1 MEIVATPQALRRQ
14 LAEQPT
20 GPGGLAFVPTMGN
33 LHEGHISL
41 VRKAAEMADV
51 VVTSIFVNPM
61 QFGAG
66 EDLDTYPRTLAEDQE
81 KLASAGNTL
90 VFAPAAE
97 EIYPEGLAKQ
107 TQVIVPDV
115 SDGHCGASRPG
126 HFEGVA
132 TVVTMLFN
140 MVQPDFAVF
149 GEKDFQQ
156 LAVIRKMVRD
166 LMIPVDVVGA
176 PTVRED
182 DGLAKSSRNGYLTA
196 QERQIAPA
204 VHQALQATAT
214 KINDGRTDFQALESE
229 AEQSLGDAGLRP
241 DYFNIVNSQTLKP
254 ATPEDREITILA
266 AAFLGKTRL
275 IDNLS
280 LTRKANRKGTSDA
293 RTSCST
299 DLETRMADTEGAQG
313 TPGRRFDEGS
323 VR

>member
-1 MEIVATPQALRRQ
+1 MRTVHSLRELRTILRGYRQ
-14 LAEQPT
+14 QGKT
-20 GPGGLAFVPTMGN
+20 IGLVPTMGN

-41 VRKAAEMADV
+41 VRKAAESADV

-66 EDLDTYPRTLAEDQE
+66 EDLDKYPRTLAEDQE
-81 KLASAGNTL
+81 QLEAAGNTL
-90 VFAPAAE
+90 VFAPGVE

-107 TQVIVPDV
+107 TQVVVPEV

-140 MVQPDFAVF
+140 MVQPDLAVF

-166 LMIPVDVVGA
+166 LMMPVEVVGA

-182 DGLAKSSRNGYLTA
+182 DGLAKSSRNGYLSA
-196 QERQIAPA
+196 AERKIAPA
-204 VHQALQATAT
+204 VHRTLQETAQAVAE
-214 KINDGRTDFQALESE
+214 GRTDFPALEIE
-229 AEQSLGDAGLRP
+229 ARDKLSKAGMRP

-254 ATPEDREITILA
+254 ATEDDTEITLLA
-266 AAFLGKTRL
+266 AAFLGTTRL

-280 LTRKANRKGTSDA
+280 ITR
-293 RTSCST
+293 
-299 DLETRMADTEGAQG
+299 
-313 TPGRRFDEGS
+313 
-323 VR
+323 

>member
-1 MEIVATPQALRRQ
+1 MRTVHSLKELRTILRGYRRKGK
-14 LAEQPT
+14 T
-20 GPGGLAFVPTMGN
+20 IGLVPTMGN
-33 LHEGHISL
+33 LHEGHVSL

-66 EDLDTYPRTLAEDQE
+66 EDLDKYPRTLAEDQD
-81 KLASAGNTL
+81 KLTSAGCTL
-90 VFAPAAE
+90 VFAPSADE
-97 EIYPEGLAKQ
+97 VYPEGLAKQ
-107 TQVIVPDV
+107 TQVVVPDV

-166 LMIPVDVVGA
+166 LMMPVDVVGA

-182 DGLAKSSRNGYLTA
+182 DGLAKSSRNGYLTPDD
-196 QERQIAPA
+196 RKIAP
-204 VHQALQATAT
+204 VVYQTLQATAG
-214 KINDGRTDFQALESE
+214 KIADGRTDFQALESE
-229 AEQSLGDAGLRP
+229 AEQSLGEAGLRV

-254 ATPEDREITILA
+254 ATPDDQEITLLV
-266 AAFLGKTRL
+266 AAFLGTTRL

-280 LTRKANRKGTSDA
+280 VTR
-293 RTSCST
+293 
-299 DLETRMADTEGAQG
+299 
-313 TPGRRFDEGS
+313 
-323 VR
+323 